1 VARHES
7 LRTVFPDDLGT
18 PRQRILAPEEAEPI
32 LLRQEISAA
41 ALPEALARAAGHGFE
56 LRHELPLRAWLFRHD
71 AEQHTLLLLLHHIAA
86 DGWSLAPLAR
96 DLARAYGARC
106 QGQGPAGRRCR
117 CSMPTTPSGSTR
129 CWATRPSPT
138 ARWPASWPTGRR
150 PWPAC
155 RRSLCCPAT
164 GRARRC
170 RPYRGG
176 SVSLAIGA
184 GLHQR
189 LRDLARDS
197 QASLFMVLQA
207 GLATL
212 LTRLGAGHDIPLGS
226 PIAGRTDEALDDLV
240 GLFVNTLV
248 LRTSTAGDPSFR
260 ELLGRVR
267 ESDLAAYAHQDLP
280 FERLVELLNPARSLA
295 RHPLFQVMLVLQNTA
310 APALHLAGLAVAP
323 RPLGQPRRQVRPL
336 PLPDRAARQLRCSSG
351 HHRPDRVRHRPVRPR
366 QRRAAGGAA
375 AAAVRGGGGQPRP
388 ADRGGRH
395 PRPRR
400 APADP
405 AGVERHRPAG
415 A

>member
-18 PRQRILAPEEAEPI
+18 PRQRLLAPEEAEPV

-106 QGQGPAGRRCR
+106 QGQAPSWAPLPVQYADYTLWQHALLGEEAEPDSPMARQLAYWQATLAGLPEELVLPSDRPRPAV
-117 CSMPTTPSGSTR
+117 PS
-129 CWATRPSPT
+129 
-138 ARWPASWPTGRR
+138 
-150 PWPAC
+150 
-155 RRSLCCPAT
+155 
-164 GRARRC
+164 
-170 RPYRGG
+170 YRGG

-197 QASLFMVLQA
+197 QASLFMLLQA

-212 LTRLGAGHDIPLGS
+212 LSRLGAGHDIPLGS

-323 RPLGQPRRQVRPL
+323 RRS
-336 PLPDRAARQLRCSSG
+336 AATPPSSTS
-351 HHRPDRVRHRPVRPR
+351 PSP
-366 QRRAAGGAA
+366 
-375 AAAVRGGGGQPRP
+375 
-388 ADRGGRH
+388 
-395 PRPRR
+395 
-400 APADP
+400 
-405 AGVERHRPAG
+405 
-415 A
+415 